1 MPVSSKGYVPTAKIV
16 ESIAV
21 RDFFDSFGDQLQLR
35 LVTSDSTLDRST
47 VRERSVNR
55 PALAV
60 TGYFKYFA
68 HKRIQLFGAGEMG
81 YFREQSEEIRAEVLQ
96 GMVDRKIP
104 CIVISRN
111 LAPTPEMLRILEPAG
126 VPLFRTALTS
136 KAFTTEVTVLLEERF
151 APKAS
156 FHGTLLDVRGIGTL
170 VRGDS
175 GSGKSEAALALIERG
190 HSLGADDLVRVKLLS
205 DHTPV
210 GFCDDISRGYME
222 CRGIGIINVAE
233 LFGIRF
239 VRVESRIDLVVSF
252 VEVDADEE
260 VDRTGL
266 EQRTF
271 DILGFPVPHMEIPL
285 RPGRDM
291 ARLVEVA
298 AMVQAGRYL
307 GHDSAKDF
315 NSKLLEKMN
324 PNRL

>member
-1 MPVSSKGYVPTAKIV
+1 
-16 ESIAV
+16 
-21 RDFFDSFGDQLQLR
+21 
-35 LVTSDSTLDRST
+35 
-47 VRERSVNR
+47 
-55 PALAV
+55 
-60 TGYFKYFA
+60 
-68 HKRIQLFGAGEMG
+68 
-81 YFREQSEEIRAEVLQ
+81 
-96 GMVDRKIP
+96 
-104 CIVISRN
+104 
-111 LAPTPEMLRILEPAG
+111 
-126 VPLFRTALTS
+126 
-136 KAFTTEVTVLLEERF
+136 
-151 APKAS
+151 
-156 FHGTLLDVRGIGTL
+156 
-170 VRGDS
+170 
-175 GSGKSEAALALIERG
+175 
-190 HSLGADDLVRVKLLS
+190 
-205 DHTPV
+205 
-210 GFCDDISRGYME
+210 ME

-252 VEVDADEE
+252 VEVVAGADG
-260 VDRTGL
+260 DRTGL